1 MIKNMMNNI
10 RLGINTIKSEDF
22 KKAWKDAKDEL
33 KELNRHERR
42 DLIDLWHAYMKQKEA
57 YKRSYDV
64 ERKITLVSLF
74 TRVAAAY
81 KAERF
86 KDMLRKEQVETIYD

>member
-1 MIKNMMNNI
+1 MLKNMITNI

-22 KKAWKDAKDEL
+22 KRAWRDARIDLQKLKMSERKDAL
-33 KELNRHERR
+33 
-42 DLIDLWHAYMKQKEA
+42 DLWYAYNKQKEA

-64 ERKITLVSLF
+64 ERKQVLISLF

-86 KDMLRKEQVETIYD
+86 KDMLHKEQVETIYD